1 MKDRFLKWSEK
12 VANSK
17 NALKTLFWVSFAES
31 AISPFPAYF
40 LIMFILAHK
49 VKYSWKKV
57 AIIATV
63 SSVLG
68 GILGYFIGFYF
79 FKLIGQPILDFYHL
93 QNEFNNFG
101 SKLNA
106 NEFLILIIAAMT
118 PIPFKITAIA
128 SGLFSVNFVL
138 FILTAILGRGIK
150 FIIVSFLTYKYG
162 AKMKDAISKSIWSA
176 VITFLIIC
184 FFVYYFVFR

>member
-162 AKMKDAISKSIWSA
+162 AKMKDAMSKSIWSA